1 MPSVR
6 DYQGAGLEFE
16 LPMGPVPELVLLCHI
31 RHRRIKGERKK
42 EHIMKKKKKRKMRRR
57 LQGGME
63 RETEMGG
70 KEGVSGDG
78 ITCLLAHSLRKREG
92 SEFPWR
98 KLFPAI

>member
-42 EHIMKKKKKRKMRRR
+42 EHRIKKK
-57 LQGGME
+57 E
-63 RETEMGG
+63 RE
-70 KEGVSGDG
+70 K
-78 ITCLLAHSLRKREG
+78 
-92 SEFPWR
+92 
-98 KLFPAI
+98 